1 MSDLDAESF
10 RDPLQDVVY
19 EEPPLGTPSPVK
31 FLDEEFH
38 DACSFAEPEVNATE
52 CSDEVYEDA
61 CHDLNPKDDTEHDIT
76 PEDRAHTESLLSPE
90 EIEARRVE
98 AIGLKEGGN
107 ESYRAGDFNSAL
119 EAYTKAL
126 ELCPLQLKCDRAKI
140 YSNRAACHYRLNSP
154 EAALLDCD
162 EALTLEPDYMRCLI
176 RRAELRESSDRLTEA
191 LEDYQHI
198 LKLDPGN
205 AKARAACALLPDK
218 ITAQQEKLK
227 QEMLGQLKQ
236 LGNMVL
242 KPFGLSTD
250 NFKLTQ
256 DPNTGGY
263 SVNFT
268 HNT

>member
-1 MSDLDAESF
+1 MSDLDADSF

-52 CSDEVYEDA
+52 CGDEVYEDA
-61 CHDLNPKDDTEHDIT
+61 FHDLNAKDDTKHDIA
-76 PEDRAHTESLLSPE
+76 PEDRAHTESLLPPE
-90 EIEARRVE
+90 EIEH
-98 AIGLKEGGN
+98 
-107 ESYRAGDFNSAL
+107 
-119 EAYTKAL
+119 
-126 ELCPLQLKCDRAKI
+126 KCDRAKI
-140 YSNRAACHYRLNSP
+140 YSNRAACHYQLKSP

-162 EALTLEPDYMRCLI
+162 EALKLEPDYMRCLI

>member
-1 MSDLDAESF
+1 MNDLDADNF
-10 RDPLQDVVY
+10 RDPLQDEVY
-19 EEPPLGTPSPVK
+19 EEPPFGTPSPVK
-31 FLDEEFH
+31 FLEEEFH
-38 DACSFAEPEVNATE
+38 DACSIAEPQVNATE
-52 CSDEVYEDA
+52 CGDEVYEDA
-61 CHDLNPKDDTEHDIT
+61 CHELSANASAMHDTT
-76 PEDRAHTESLLSPE
+76 PEDRAHIESLLSPE
-90 EIEARRVE
+90 ELEARRVE
-98 AIGLKEGGN
+98 AICLKEGGN
-107 ESYRAGDFNSAL
+107 ESYKAGDFNSAL
-119 EAYTKAL
+119 ESYTKAL
-126 ELCPLQLKCDRAKI
+126 ELCPLQHKCDRAKI
-140 YSNRAACHYRLNSP
+140 YSNRAACHSQLKSP

-162 EALTLEPDYMRCLI
+162 EAIKLEPDYMRCLI

-198 LKLDPGN
+198 LQLDPGN

-263 SVNFT
+263 SINFKNGT
-268 HNT
+268 